1 MSYTGQKGKSVAKV
15 LIIEDD
21 AEIRMVYSFALN
33 HAGFQ
38 VLEAPDATS
47 GLTLLQQGYPDV
59 VVLDMLMPGM
69 SGLDFLRQ
77 NNIHERYP
85 GIKIIAFSNIEN
97 ERVMNE
103 AKDLG
108 VVRYLVKASV
118 TPHQLA
124 DIIKEITA

>member
-1 MSYTGQKGKSVAKV
+1 MAKI

-21 AEIRMVYSFALN
+21 AEIRSVYSFALN

-38 VLEAPDATS
+38 VLEAADAST

-77 NNIHERYP
+77 NNIHARYP
-85 GIKIIAFSNIEN
+85 AIKIIGFSNIEN
-97 ERVMNE
+97 ERIMEE
-103 AKDLG
+103 AKGLG
-108 VVRYLVKASV
+108 VMRYLIKASV
-118 TPHQLA
+118 TPRQLA